1 MSVTIVSGVPGVG
14 SSRVCEAA
22 RRQLDDSYELVNFGD
37 VMVEEAVAR
46 GIATSRDELASL
58 PLHDYRVLQRRSAE
72 EIDRRRREHG
82 NSLVVDTHLAVRT
95 DRGFLPGLPEV
106 VFSELRPNAFV
117 LIEAG
122 PETIVARR
130 EGSESREYHADD
142 EFAVSFH
149 SQLNRAAAMNHAIR
163 AAVPITP
170 VSNEGDV
177 DAAAARLVECVEAAE
192 GR

>member
-14 SSRVCEAA
+14 SSRVCEEA
-22 RRQLDDSYELVNFGD
+22 RHHLGDGFELVNFGD
-37 VMVEEAVAR
+37 VMVEEAIAR

-58 PLHDYRVLQRRSAE
+58 PMRDYRVLQRRSAE

-82 NSLVVDTHLAVRT
+82 GSLVVDTHLAVWT
-95 DRGFLPGLPEV
+95 DQGFLPGLPEV
-106 VFSELRPNAFV
+106 VFRELRPNAFV
-117 LIEAG
+117 LIEAE
-122 PETIVARR
+122 PETIAARR
-130 EGSESREYHADD
+130 EGSEGREYGGDD
-142 EFAVSFH
+142 TSLVAFH

-170 VSNEGDV
+170 ISNEEEIE
-177 DAAAARLVECVEAAE
+177 DAAAGLVACVEAAE

>member
-22 RRQLDDSYELVNFGD
+22 RRHLDDSFELVNFGD
-37 VMVEEAVAR
+37 VMLEEAVAR
-46 GIATSRDELASL
+46 GSATSRDELANL
-58 PLHDYRVLQRRSAE
+58 AMHDYRVLQRRSAE

-82 NSLVVDTHLAVRT
+82 RSIVIDTHLAVNT

-106 VFSELRPNAFV
+106 VFAELRPSAFV
-117 LIEAG
+117 LVEAEA
-122 PETIVARR
+122 ETIVSRR
-130 EGSESREYHADD
+130 EESANREYRGDD
-142 EFAVSFH
+142 ERLVSFH
-149 SQLNRAAAMNHAIR
+149 AQLNRAAAMNHAIR

-177 DAAAARLVECVEAAE
+177 EDAAARLVAVVEAAE

>member
-22 RRQLDDSYELVNFGD
+22 RRHLDDSFELVNFGD
-37 VMVEEAVAR
+37 VMVEEAIAR

-58 PLHDYRVLQRRSAE
+58 PMHDYRVLQRRSAE
-72 EIDRRRREHG
+72 EIDRRRREREG
-82 NSLVVDTHLAVRT
+82 ALVVDTHLAVHT

-106 VFSELRPNAFV
+106 VFRELRPNAFV
-117 LIEAG
+117 LIEAEPG
-122 PETIVARR
+122 TIVSRR
-130 EGSESREYHADD
+130 AGSESREYRGDD
-142 EFAVSFH
+142 ERLVDFH

-170 VSNEGDV
+170 ISNEGEIEE
-177 DAAAARLVECVEAAE
+177 AAARLVSVIEAAE